1 MRRFIELVKASAGVG
16 MSVALLTACSSGGS
30 GVAPEH
36 PDITGPW
43 VVNLEL
49 SDKPGD
55 QMPRQPPQGA
65 PSGRPGGRPG
75 GGGDRQARMQTG
87 LAILLQNSVAF
98 RIEEADSIIILTGA
112 EGLVR
117 KFLPDGQERE
127 QRFEGLGNVVMKSRW
142 KGDKLVV
149 ERTLEGG
156 AKITEEFE
164 LSEDGRQLIVDMKIS
179 GVPRGIE
186 FRRVYD
192 AGIEGL

>member
-1 MRRFIELVKASAGVG
+1 MC
-16 MSVALLTACSSGGS
+16 VALLAACSSGGS

-49 SDKPGD
+49 SDKPSD
-55 QMPRQPPQGA
+55 QMARQPPQ
-65 PSGRPGGRPG
+65 GRPGGRPG
-75 GGGDRQARMQTG
+75 GRPDGDSDRQTRMQTG

-98 RIEEADSIIILTGA
+98 RIEEKDSTIILTGA

-117 KFLPDGQERE
+117 MFRPDGLERE
-127 QRFEGLGNVVMKSRW
+127 KRFEGLGNLVMKSRW

-164 LSEDGRQLIVDMKIS
+164 LSEDGSQLIVDMKIS
-179 GVPRGIE
+179 GGPRGIE